1 MYVVFVEFGFTRPK
15 TQKCK
20 TRKRKDKKTA
30 KPAATPELPPPG
42 KNTNFFYAAVKTF
55 YMCPCPVG
63 EQKAFSFFASRP
75 SLLYILTTSSST
87 NTDTRQPWM
96 TSAGQDIC
104 PTTKRALA
112 HCWYVSPRRGVCEN
126 AVNERVSVENAQAKP
141 QYTLSVLFLRGRLQR
156 QLNLLPFRCDA
167 FPKAPPRLFFV
178 PCCSSCKVAFSEFW
192 LFDYFRNLQC
202 FFFWKRQIIEI
213 NRGSKRCFPAN
224 PGWFIFSP
232 PSLKVLLRPPPHVQF
247 QPKEENLR
255 ARPELFQKQCVVDKL
270 VDFCA
275 RTTEKKTWTVSHI
288 LEMAKKIGRSVSQ
301 NAVPE
306 VAHTFCFNRSKEAFS
321 FQG

>member
-20 TRKRKDKKTA
+20 TRKRKDKKKQQNQRPHRSCRLRA
-30 KPAATPELPPPG
+30 KIRIFFTP
-42 KNTNFFYAAVKTF
+42 AVKTF
-55 YMCPCPVG
+55 YMCPCLVG

-141 QYTLSVLFLRGRLQR
+141 QYTLSVLFLRPL
-156 QLNLLPFRCDA
+156 A
-167 FPKAPPRLFFV
+167 AP
-178 PCCSSCKVAFSEFW
+178 A
-192 LFDYFRNLQC
+192 
-202 FFFWKRQIIEI
+202 
-213 NRGSKRCFPAN
+213 
-224 PGWFIFSP
+224 
-232 PSLKVLLRPPPHVQF
+232 
-247 QPKEENLR
+247 
-255 ARPELFQKQCVVDKL
+255 
-270 VDFCA
+270 
-275 RTTEKKTWTVSHI
+275 
-288 LEMAKKIGRSVSQ
+288 
-301 NAVPE
+301 
-306 VAHTFCFNRSKEAFS
+306 
-321 FQG
+321 